1 MKIGTIIIILFVL
14 ALIAAG
20 AFIYFGAAASPAEPE
35 AYTEEV
41 TLEEKSANG
50 GVIATL
56 ASAGIESALA
66 DVSAEQVYI
75 AYDLPQDMDADI
87 TQRYVMGI
95 AASAGANSKNLVILQ
110 YRDEKPK
117 VSWTVASEDFDS
129 FIRDEITGDEFDSRI
144 KKQEF

>member
-1 MKIGTIIIILFVL
+1 MKIGTIIIVLFVL

-20 AFIYFGAAASPAEPE
+20 AFIYFGPAASSAEPE
-35 AYTEEV
+35 AFTEEV

-75 AYDLPQDMDADI
+75 AYDLPQGMDADI
-87 TQRYVMGI
+87 TQRYVMCV
-95 AASAGANSKNLVILQ
+95 AASAGADSKNLVILQ
-110 YRDEKPK
+110 YQDEKPK
-117 VSWTVASEDFDS
+117 VSWTVASEDFDA
-129 FIRDEITGDEFDSRI
+129 FIRDEITGDEFD
-144 KKQEF
+144 